1 MMVQFFAQQRD
12 EEKCRRS
19 LGRRE
24 ESVTGLSMSG
34 KVQIFTGV
42 VRSVQTGETIYP
54 DYPLLVTIED
64 QR

>member
-12 EEKCRRS
+12 EEKCRAS
-19 LGRRE
+19 LGRRA
-24 ESVTGLSMSG
+24 ESLTGLSMSG

>member
-12 EEKCRRS
+12 EEKCRTS
-19 LGRRE
+19 LGRRT
-24 ESVTGLSMSG
+24 ESLTGLSMSG
-34 KVQIFTGV
+34 KVQMFTGV
-42 VRSVQTGETIYP
+42 VRSVQTGETMYP